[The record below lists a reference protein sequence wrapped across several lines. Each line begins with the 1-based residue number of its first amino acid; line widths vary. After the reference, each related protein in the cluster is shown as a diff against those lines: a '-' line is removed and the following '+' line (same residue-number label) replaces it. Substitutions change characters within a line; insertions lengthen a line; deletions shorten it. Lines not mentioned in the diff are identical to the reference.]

1 MKRKFNIYCILLL
14 VAIAFGFCLNIYHN
28 ADDLALGFRDG
39 WHSAEAQESF
49 DEGKNNMKQISYI
62 KLKAKNDNKFLT
74 AVKNN
79 VTGQMDSIQVGRVRI
94 ATSAGNNGKTLPSI
108 VIELFSAPLFL
119 CCAIGFWVV
128 FLKIILAVN
137 KGKAFDKK
145 TDWKIKLMGIFS
157 IGLYISEWGIT
168 YVDYLESSK
177 MFKISGYDISFNNYP
192 SCYLLY
198 LGIGMLILSQLLS
211 IGRKMK
217 EEQELTI

>member
-14 VAIAFGFCLNIYHN
+14 VAIALGLTLNLYNN
-28 ADDLALGFRDG
+28 ADDIILSFKDG
-39 WHSAEAQESF
+39 WKSAEAQEKF
-49 DEGKNNMKQISYI
+49 DEGKTNMKQISYV
-62 KLKAKNDNKFLT
+62 KLKAKNDNQFLT

-79 VTGQMDSIQVGRVRI
+79 VTGQMDSIQVGSVGI
-94 ATSAGNNGKTLPSI
+94 ATSAGNDAHTLPSLI
-108 VIELFSAPLFL
+108 IELFTIPIFL
-119 CCAIGFWVV
+119 ICIIGFWVV
-128 FLKIILAVN
+128 FLNIIFAVN

-157 IGLYISEWGIT
+157 IGLYVSEWGIIL
-168 YVDYLESSK
+168 DNYLQSIK
-177 MFKISGYDISFNNYP
+177 MFKISGYDISFNRFP

-198 LGIGMLILSQLLS
+198 IGIGMLIISQLLT

>member
-14 VAIAFGFCLNIYHN
+14 LAIAFGFCLNIYHN
-28 ADDLALGFRDG
+28 ADDIALGFKDAN
-39 WHSAEAQESF
+39 HSVEAQESF
-49 DEGKNNMKQISYI
+49 DEGKTNMKQISYI
-62 KLKAKNDNKFLT
+62 NLKAKNDNKFLT

-94 ATSAGNNGKTLPSI
+94 ATSAGNNGHTLLSLI
-108 VIELFSAPLFL
+108 IETFTVPLYL
-119 CCAIGFWVV
+119 CCAIGFWVI
-128 FLKIILAVN
+128 FIKIILAVN

-157 IGLYISEWGIT
+157 IGLYLAEWGLT
-168 YVDYLESSK
+168 CVNYLESSK
-177 MFKISGYDISFNNYP
+177 MYKISGYDISFNHYP

-198 LGIGMLILSQLLS
+198 LGIGMLIISQLLT
-211 IGRKMK
+211 IGRKIK

>member
-14 VAIAFGFCLNIYHN
+14 VAIALGFTLNLYNN
-28 ADDLALGFRDG
+28 ADDIALSFKDG
-39 WHSAEAQESF
+39 WKSAEAQEKF
-49 DEGKNNMKQISYI
+49 DEGKTNMKQISYV
-62 KLKAKNDNKFLT
+62 KLKAKNDNQFLT

-79 VTGQMDSIQVGRVRI
+79 VTGQMDSIQVGSVRI
-94 ATSAGNNGKTLPSI
+94 ATSAGNIGNTLLSS
-108 VIELFSAPLFL
+108 VIEIFSVPLFL
-119 CCAIGFWVV
+119 GCLIGFWIV
-128 FLKIILAVN
+128 FLNIILAVN

-157 IGLYISEWGIT
+157 IGLYLAEWGIT
-168 YVDYLESSK
+168 TANYLESSK
-177 MFKISGYDISFNNYP
+177 MYKISGYDVSFNHYP

-198 LGIGMLILSQLLS
+198 LGIGMLIISQLLS

>member
-14 VAIAFGFCLNIYHN
+14 VAIAFGFCLNIYNN
-28 ADDLALGFRDG
+28 ADDLALGCRDG

-49 DEGKNNMKQISYI
+49 NEGKTNMKQITYI

-74 AVKNN
+74 VVKNN

-94 ATSAGNNGKTLPSI
+94 ATSAGNDGETLLSLIIGMFTFPI
-108 VIELFSAPLFL
+108 AL
-119 CCAIGFWVV
+119 CSAIGFWIV
-128 FLKIILAVN
+128 FIKTILAVN

-145 TDWKIKLMGIFS
+145 TDFKIKLMGIFS
-157 IGLYISEWGIT
+157 LGAYISEWGLA
-168 YVDYLESSK
+168 YGEYLENSK
-177 MFKISGYDISFNNYP
+177 MFKISGYDVCFSNYP
-192 SCYLLY
+192 SCCLLY
-198 LGIGMLILSQLLS
+198 IGIGMLIISQLLT

>member
-14 VAIAFGFCLNIYHN
+14 AAITFGFCLNIYNHADELVLSFKDGRN
-28 ADDLALGFRDG
+28 AAK
-39 WHSAEAQESF
+39 AQEGF
-49 DEGKNNMKQISYI
+49 EQGKTNMKQISYLN
-62 KLKAKNDNKFLT
+62 LKAKNDNRFLT
-74 AVKNN
+74 AVKND
-79 VTGQMDSIQVGRVRI
+79 VTGQMDSIQVANVRI
-94 ATSAGNNGKTLPSI
+94 ATSAGNDGQTLLSLI
-108 VIELFSAPLFL
+108 IEIFTVPIAICS
-119 CCAIGFWVV
+119 AIGFWIV

-145 TDWKIKLMGIFS
+145 TDFKIKLMGIFS
-157 IGLYISEWGIT
+157 IGAYISEWGLT
-168 YVDYLESSK
+168 CVEYLENSK
-177 MFKISGYDISFNNYP
+177 MFKISGYDVCFSNYP

>member
-14 VAIAFGFCLNIYHN
+14 VAIAFGFCFNLYNN
-28 ADDLALGFRDG
+28 ADDLALGCRDG
-39 WHSAEAQESF
+39 WHSAEAQERF
-49 DEGKNNMKQISYI
+49 NEGKTNMKQITYI
-62 KLKAKNDNKFLT
+62 NLKAKNDNKFLT

-94 ATSAGNNGKTLPSI
+94 ATSAGNDGHTLPSLI
-108 VIELFSAPLFL
+108 IELFTIPIFL
-119 CCAIGFWVV
+119 ICIIGFWVV
-128 FLKIILAVN
+128 FLNIILAVN

-157 IGLYISEWGIT
+157 IGLYLAEWGLT
-168 YVDYLESSK
+168 CVNYLESSK
-177 MFKISGYDISFNNYP
+177 MYKISGYDISFNHYP

-198 LGIGMLILSQLLS
+198 LGIGMLIISQLLT
-211 IGRKMK
+211 IGRKIK